1 LNFQGCLG
9 RNANANHLSLFAH
22 KSQIPLAFVSR
33 ESNGRD
39 AFTGGP
45 RHLRLPADWL
55 IVEFFGLARLVSG
68 PGLAV
73 VTATAPS
80 NPRG

>member
-1 LNFQGCLG
+1 LNFKGAYGGAQTLTICRYLPISL
-9 RNANANHLSLFAH
+9 RFHSLS
-22 KSQIPLAFVSR
+22 SR
-33 ESNGRD
+33 AKSNGLD
-39 AFTGGP
+39 AFTGSP
-45 RHLRLPADWL
+45 RHLRVPADRL